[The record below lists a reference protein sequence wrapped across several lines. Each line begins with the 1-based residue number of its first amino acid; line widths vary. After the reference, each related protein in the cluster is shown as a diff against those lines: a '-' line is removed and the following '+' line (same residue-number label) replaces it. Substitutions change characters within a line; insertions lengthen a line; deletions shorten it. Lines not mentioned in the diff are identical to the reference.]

1 MTIEK
6 VKKIIVLAQG
16 KTMPWIKSEGA
27 TCPVCQ
33 FLGASFFRVPS
44 YKTDGDVRYH
54 KCHRCGTNFKSVEI
68 KEKQEIILPSKV
80 PEKQDKSREM
90 KQNKVRKRK
99 K

>member
-6 VKKIIVLAQG
+6 IQKIIALAQG

-33 FLGASFFRVPS
+33 FLGKSFFRVPS

-54 KCHRCGTNFKSVEI
+54 KCHICGCNFKSVEN
-68 KEKQEIILPSKV
+68 KEQSEIILSSKV
-80 PEKQDKSREM
+80 PEKQDKTIEM